1 MQKILKKPGIF
12 LFVLLIAGAIQ
23 AFAQAEEEDGP
34 VAERIKSAKIGL
46 ITTRLNLTA
55 DQSKQFWPVYEA
67 YETDRKKIRVQ
78 MRRLRVNSATV
89 TATDDEIRKDLKEL
103 LNLRQKEVDAEK
115 EYVGRFLK
123 VVSPR
128 QMVEL
133 YKSEKEFNRML
144 LQELRE
150 RRTGKKGGR

>member
-1 MQKILKKPGIF
+1 MRHILKTPVIF
-12 LFVLLIAGAIQ
+12 LFVLLLAGATR

-67 YETDRKKIRVQ
+67 YEADRKKIRVQ
-78 MRRLRVNSATV
+78 MHRLRVNSATM

-128 QMVEL
+128 QVAEL

-150 RRTGKKGGR
+150 RRAVRKGGR